1 MLNPQA
7 RPAFASKKM
16 QPDYYVQIQSFIK
29 SLQSTKTLRQ
39 IADLLN
45 QAGYRT
51 PSGLPF
57 DRQRAANIM
66 RSRSV

>member
-16 QPDYYVQIQSFIK
+16 QPAYYAQITAYVQ
-29 SLQSTKTLRQ
+29 SLQPTKTLRQ

-45 QAGYRT
+45 QAGYRSPT
-51 PSGLPF
+51 GLPF
-57 DRQRAANIM
+57 DRQRVANIM

>member
-1 MLNPQA
+1 MLNAQA

-16 QPDYYVQIQSFIK
+16 QPDYYRQIQSFIK
-29 SLQSTKTLRQ
+29 SLQATKTLRQ

-51 PSGLPF
+51 PTGMLW